1 MTKSKWTHKFNYKKE
16 YTGGG
21 GGLEAPP
28 NAICG
33 QITYNLVSTWT
44 TVTCTRCLAKKPATK
59 KKQAETHLDFEL
71 QGKVFITERKDDGT
85 IVSQEQIDGEVVLKC
100 LVSLLESGMRT
111 EEKLMKGYNEQNEK
125 NRSE

>member
-1 MTKSKWTHKFNYKKE
+1 MTKSKWVHKESYKVE
-16 YTGGG
+16 YY
-21 GGLEAPP
+21 
-28 NAICG
+28 NSVCG
-33 QITYNLVSTWT
+33 QTTYNSSSKWAK
-44 TVTCTRCLAKKPATK
+44 VTCPKCLAKKPTTK

-85 IVSQEQIDGEVVLKC
+85 IVSQEQIDGDVVLKY